1 MLIVIILSVL
11 FLPVQ
16 SAEALTEKS
25 TEALTEK
32 STEIL
37 TVESAET
44 VTLKL
49 KDEAVI
55 SMLDQFIED
64 EASREGAM
72 IPMDDENMKA
82 SMFYAK
88 KKDTYVVIYNLV
100 NPLKAYDLD
109 EAGSVRRIMDETRIS
124 YYTLLAMDDGSKASL
139 RFIISGDDIL
149 EHGAIGFTDDFLE
162 NCYDDQLIKDTLKAA
177 SLEKADTIKMVDFL
191 GYQFKGLYVAMEN
204 KDYIIPFYNAAENLS
219 QYALYTPYAAEDVL
233 EAMQIIAINH
243 SNEKSMGGYAA
254 QGESYLIWV
263 AGIVGVVLCLYIY
276 KSMRMRSK
284 SL

>member
-1 MLIVIILSVL
+1 
-11 FLPVQ
+11 
-16 SAEALTEKS
+16 
-25 TEALTEK
+25 
-32 STEIL
+32 
-37 TVESAET
+37 
-44 VTLKL
+44 
-49 KDEAVI
+49 
-55 SMLDQFIED
+55 
-64 EASREGAM
+64 
-72 IPMDDENMKA
+72 
-82 SMFYAK
+82 
-88 KKDTYVVIYNLV
+88 
-100 NPLKAYDLD
+100 
-109 EAGSVRRIMDETRIS
+109 MDETRIS

-204 KDYIIPFYNAAENLS
+204 KDYIIPFYNAAENFS